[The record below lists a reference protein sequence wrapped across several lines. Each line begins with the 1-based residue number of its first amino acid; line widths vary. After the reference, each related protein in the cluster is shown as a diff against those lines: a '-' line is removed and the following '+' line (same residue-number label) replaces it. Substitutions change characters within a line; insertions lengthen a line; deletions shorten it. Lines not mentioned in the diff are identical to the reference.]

1 MRTVKSAV
9 TVVIVSVT
17 TSFSY
22 RSIQRLFFTSQI
34 GVYHC
39 FAMFKFYF
47 TLYVMEDKGM
57 SSISV
62 RNIFAQGFF
71 AVNEND
77 SVSKCLDLFKK
88 EKPPVLAVLD
98 AKGKYVGVISR
109 RWVVRSRLDPAAT
122 KVKSLMRG
130 APKVSL
136 DYSLSKTAKLMIESG
151 VRQLPVFDKS
161 KLLGFVTDEDI
172 IHGAVTQEW
181 GEVAVETIM
190 TRAPQVIEAGRSV
203 GAVLSLFREHGV
215 SHVPVMDEGKLV
227 GIVSIQNVIDRV
239 FQPRQRQTQGEI
251 VGEKVPVLSIPAK
264 GIMAKPVITVQ
275 PDFSLKEAEKK
286 MHDHDVECLV
296 VLSGGRLAGI
306 VTKLD
311 FLEPI
316 SQLEVPE
323 KKLKVQFGVKGV
335 AINPDQQGYMMEE
348 FESFARKYSEA
359 LKQGTLFVYIKT
371 HGANQRGVPLIHCRL
386 QLRTAN
392 GSFFSSG
399 EGFGVEPTFKVALDR
414 LNKRLL
420 RSKELAYNPKYAR
433 DYLKEM
439 GVLEEP

>member
-1 MRTVKSAV
+1 MN
-9 TVVIVSVT
+9 
-17 TSFSY
+17 
-22 RSIQRLFFTSQI
+22 
-34 GVYHC
+34 
-39 FAMFKFYF
+39 
-47 TLYVMEDKGM
+47 GM
-57 SSISV
+57 SSV
-62 RNIFAQGFF
+62 LVNDVFKKGFS

-77 SVSKCLDLFKK
+77 SVSKCLELFKR

-109 RWVVRSRLDPAAT
+109 RWVVRSRVDPAVT

-130 APKVSL
+130 APRVSAVF
-136 DYSLSKTAKLMIESG
+136 SLSKAARLMIESG
-151 VRQLPVFDKS
+151 VRQLPVFEKT

-181 GEVAVETIM
+181 GGAAVEKIM
-190 TRAPQVIEAGRSV
+190 TRAPQVIDAGRSV

-227 GIVSIQNVIDRV
+227 GIVSIQDVIDQV

-251 VGEKVPVLSIPAK
+251 VGEKVPVLSIPVK

-275 PDFSLKEAEKK
+275 PETSLKEAAGK
-286 MHDHDVECLV
+286 MHDRNVTCLV
-296 VLSGGRLAGI
+296 VVSGGRLTGI

-323 KKLKVQFGVKGV
+323 RKLAVQFGVKGTE
-335 AINPDQQGYMMEE
+335 INPDQQGYMMGE
-348 FESFARKYSEA
+348 FESFARKYRDA
-359 LKQGTLFVYIKT
+359 LKSGTLFVYIKT

-399 EGFGVEPTFKVALDR
+399 EGFGVEPTFRVALDR
-414 LNKRLL
+414 LDKRLL
-420 RSKELAYNPKYAR
+420 RSKELAYDPKYAR
-433 DYLKEM
+433 DYLRKIGIQE
-439 GVLEEP
+439 GKFEV